1 MNIQHRGGEGRGRDL
16 RKHLGKRVWRD
27 EDVTVL
33 EKSGEP
39 IVYKEITPDTGNK

>member
-1 MNIQHRGGEGRGRDL
+1 M
-16 RKHLGKRVWRD
+16 HLGKRVWRD

-39 IVYKEITPDTGNK
+39 VVYKEITPDTGNK